1 MARWMMIL
9 IGVGLVAFL
18 LITGYRI
25 MKIVESSK
33 ESKSDTGDDNGE
45 HI

>member
-9 IGVGLVAFL
+9 IGAGLVAFL

-25 MKIVESSK
+25 MKTVESRG
-33 ESKSDTGDDNGE
+33 ESNSDNGDDNGE